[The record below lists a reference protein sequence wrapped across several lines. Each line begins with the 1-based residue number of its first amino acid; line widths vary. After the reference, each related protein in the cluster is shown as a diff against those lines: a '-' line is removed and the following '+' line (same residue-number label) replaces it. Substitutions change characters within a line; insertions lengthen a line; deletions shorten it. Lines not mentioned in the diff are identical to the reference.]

1 MTGLTRAALAADL
14 ARHAFGTPVRA
25 SLTPR
30 RIGAEAEFIP
40 VETGT
45 GRRCPIEADGLI
57 STLPFLRRFG
67 AGHGWRE
74 GRTPKGTPSF
84 LLPAGGSVTFEP
96 GGQIEYSS
104 PPCTTASELLTLLRS
119 VIVPLGETALGEGIT
134 LLSVGI
140 DPFNSVR
147 EAPLLLR
154 GKRYGTMADYLAK
167 RGEAGARMMRQ
178 TASFQMSL
186 DLDDEPWLRWR
197 LLNAAAP
204 CMVAIFANSPT
215 YAGRSTGFRSARAQV
230 WRTLDPLRTGLP
242 YEVERPL
249 ERYLD
254 FALAAPAML
263 LPAVDGE
270 HPTFGEWLISAA
282 PSVEEWH
289 DHLSTLFPEVRP
301 RGHLEVRSPDAV
313 APRWFAAPIA
323 LAVGITYDPAASR
336 AARDLLGSPDR
347 ELLERAGR
355 LGLRDPV
362 LARTAADLFEIALAG
377 CAGLGPRYFHP
388 ADLEHAHAFFDQY
401 TRRGRA
407 PADDVLSAELGWDQ
421 AAGTKVR
428 VGSEPQPFHTV
439 LT

>member
-1 MTGLTRAALAADL
+1 MSGLTRAVLAADL
-14 ARHAFGTPVRA
+14 AEHAFGAPARA

-30 RIGAEAEFIP
+30 RIGAEVEFIP

-45 GRRCPIEADGLI
+45 GRRCPIQADGLI

-67 AGHGWRE
+67 ARHDWRE
-74 GRTPKGTPSF
+74 GTTPKGTPCF
-84 LLPAGGSVTFEP
+84 LLPSGGSVTFEP

-104 PPCTTASELLTLLRS
+104 PPCATASDLLTLLRS
-119 VIVPLGETALGEGIT
+119 VVFPLRDAALGEGIS

-147 EAPLLLR
+147 EAPLLLG
-154 GKRYGTMADYLAK
+154 GKRYGTMADYLAR
-167 RGEAGARMMRQ
+167 RGQAGARMMRQ

-204 CMVAIFANSPT
+204 WMVAIFANSPI
-215 YAGRSTGFRSARAQV
+215 YAGRSSGFQSARAQV

-242 YEVERPL
+242 YDAERPL

-263 LPAVDGE
+263 LPEVEGE
-270 HPTFGEWLISAA
+270 HRTFGEWLNCAA
-282 PSVEEWH
+282 PSTEEWH

-313 APRWFAAPIA
+313 PPRWYAAPIA
-323 LAVGITYDPAASR
+323 LAVGISYDPAASR
-336 AARDLLGSPDR
+336 AAQDLLGSPDGD
-347 ELLERAGR
+347 LLERAGR
-355 LGLRDPV
+355 LGLRDAA
-362 LARTAADLFEIALAG
+362 LASRAADLFEIALAG
-377 CAGLGPRYFHP
+377 CAALGPRYVHP
-388 ADLEHAHAFFDQY
+388 ADLEHARTFFDLY

-407 PADDVLSAELGWDQ
+407 PADDILSAEPGSNQ

-428 VGSEPQPFHTV
+428 VGSEPQPLHTV

>member
-1 MTGLTRAALAADL
+1 MSGLTRAALAADL
-14 ARHAFGTPVRA
+14 AEHVFGAPA
-25 SLTPR
+25 GAALAPR

-45 GRRCPIEADGLI
+45 GRRCPIEADGRI

-67 AGHGWRE
+67 ARQGWRE
-74 GRTPKGTPSF
+74 HRTSKGAPCF
-84 LLPAGGSVTFEP
+84 LLAAGGSVTFEP

-104 PPCTTASELLTLLRS
+104 PPCATAGELLGLLRS
-119 VIVPLGETALGEGIT
+119 VVSPLCEAALGEGIT

-140 DPFNSVR
+140 DPFNTVQ
-147 EAPLLLR
+147 EAPLLLG
-154 GKRYGTMADYLAK
+154 GKRYGTMAAYLAR
-167 RGEAGARMMRQ
+167 RGGSGARMMRQ

-186 DLDDEPWLRWR
+186 DLDHEPWLRWR

-204 CMVAIFANSPT
+204 CMVAIFANSPV
-215 YAGRSTGFRSARAQV
+215 YARRSTGFRSARAEV
-230 WRTLDPLRTGLP
+230 WRTLDRSRTGLP
-242 YEVERPL
+242 YDVERPL

-263 LPAVDGE
+263 LPEIDGE
-270 HPTFGEWLISAA
+270 QRSFGEWLSRSAPTA
-282 PSVEEWH
+282 VEWH

-313 APRWFAAPIA
+313 VPRWYAAPLA
-323 LAVGITYDPAASR
+323 LAVGMSYDPAASR
-336 AARDLLGSPDR
+336 AADDLLGVPESGS
-347 ELLERAGR
+347 LERAGR
-355 LGLRDPV
+355 LGLRDAT

-377 CAGLGPRYFHP
+377 CVRLGPGYFPP
-388 ADLEHAHAFFDQY
+388 ADLERARAFFDHY

-407 PADDVLSAELGWDQ
+407 PADDPPPTDPGWDQ
-421 AAGTKVR
+421 AAGTNVR

>member
-1 MTGLTRAALAADL
+1 HYFKTLHTSTLL
-14 ARHAFGTPVRA
+14 QF
-25 SLTPR
+25 
-30 RIGAEAEFIP
+30 
-40 VETGT
+40 
-45 GRRCPIEADGLI
+45 PIQADGVI

-67 AGHGWRE
+67 ARHGWRE
-74 GRTPKGTPSF
+74 GTTPKGTPCF

-104 PPCTTASELLTLLRS
+104 PPCATASDLLGLLRS
-119 VIVPLGETALGEGIT
+119 VVFPLHDAALGEGIS

-147 EAPLLLR
+147 EAPLLLG
-154 GKRYGTMADYLAK
+154 GKRYGTMADYLAR
-167 RGEAGARMMRQ
+167 RGQAGARMMRQ

-204 CMVAIFANSPT
+204 CMVAIFANSPN
-215 YAGRSTGFRSARAQV
+215 YAGRSSGFRSARAQV

-242 YEVERPL
+242 YDAERPL

-263 LPAVDGE
+263 LPAIDGE
-270 HPTFGEWLISAA
+270 HRAFGEWLTCAA
-282 PSVEEWH
+282 PSTEEWQ

-313 APRWFAAPIA
+313 PPRWYAAPIA

-336 AARDLLGSPDR
+336 AARDLLGVPDG

-355 LGLRDPV
+355 LGLRDAV
-362 LARTAADLFEIALAG
+362 LASTAADLCEIALAG
-377 CAGLGPRYFHP
+377 CAALGPRYFHP
-388 ADLEHAHAFFDQY
+388 ADLEQAHAFFDQY

-407 PADDVLSAELGWDQ
+407 PADDVPSVGPGLDQ

-428 VGSEPQPFHTV
+428 VGSEPQPLHTV

>member
-1 MTGLTRAALAADL
+1 MSGLLRAALAADL
-14 ARHAFGTPVRA
+14 ADHVFRPPIRA
-25 SLTPR
+25 SLAPR

-40 VETGT
+40 LETGT

-67 AGHGWRE
+67 ARHDWRE
-74 GRTPKGTPSF
+74 GLTPKGTPCF

-104 PPCTTASELLTLLRS
+104 PPCATASELLALLRS
-119 VIVPLGETALGEGIT
+119 VVFPLCEAALGEGIT

-140 DPFNSVR
+140 DPFNPIR
-147 EAPLLLR
+147 EAPLLLG
-154 GKRYGTMADYLAK
+154 GKRYGTMADYLAR

-204 CMVAIFANSPT
+204 FMVAIFANSPV
-215 YAGRSTGFRSARAQV
+215 YAGRSTGFQSARAQV
-230 WRTLDPLRTGLP
+230 WRTLDPSRTGLP
-242 YEVERPL
+242 YELERPL

-263 LPAVDGE
+263 LPAVEGE
-270 HPTFGEWLISAA
+270 HRTFGEWLSRAA
-282 PSVEEWH
+282 PTAEEWH
-289 DHLSTLFPEVRP
+289 EHLSTLFPEVRP

-313 APRWFAAPIA
+313 APRWYAAPIA

-336 AARDLLGSPDR
+336 AARDLLGAPDPG
-347 ELLERAGR
+347 LLERAGR
-355 LGLRDPV
+355 LGLRDAV

-388 ADLEHAHAFFDQY
+388 GDLEHARAFFDQY

-407 PADDVLSAELGWDQ
+407 PADDVHPAELGWDQ

-428 VGSEPQPFHTV
+428 VGSEPQPLHTV

>member
-1 MTGLTRAALAADL
+1 MSGVTRHALAADL
-14 ARHAFGTPVRA
+14 AEHAFRAPIRA

-57 STLPFLRRFG
+57 ATLPFLRRFG
-67 AGHGWRE
+67 ARHAWRE
-74 GRTPKGTPSF
+74 DRTPKGTPCF
-84 LLPAGGSVTFEP
+84 LLPSGGSVTFEP

-104 PPCTTASELLTLLRS
+104 PPCATASELLALLRS
-119 VIVPLGETALGEGIT
+119 VVFPLCEAALGEGIT

-147 EAPLLLR
+147 DAPLLLG
-154 GKRYGTMADYLAK
+154 GKRYGTMADYLAR

-186 DLDDEPWLRWR
+186 DLDDEPWLRWH

-204 CMVAIFANSPT
+204 FMVAIFANSPV
-215 YAGRSTGFRSARAQV
+215 YAGRSTGYRSARAQV
-230 WRTLDPLRTGLP
+230 WRMLDPSRTGLP
-242 YEVERPL
+242 YDAERPL

-254 FALAAPAML
+254 FALDAPAML

-270 HPTFGEWLISAA
+270 YRTFGDWLTRAA
-282 PSVEEWH
+282 PTAVEWH

-313 APRWFAAPIA
+313 APRWYAAPIA
-323 LAVGITYDPAASR
+323 FAVGITYDPAASR
-336 AARDLLGSPDR
+336 AARDLLGAPDAG
-347 ELLERAGR
+347 LLERAGR
-355 LGLRDPV
+355 LGLRDDV
-362 LARTAADLFEIALAG
+362 LARTAPDLFEIALAG
-377 CAGLGPRYFHP
+377 CAALGPRYFHP
-388 ADLEHAHAFFDQY
+388 ADLEHARAYFDQY

-407 PADDVLSAELGWDQ
+407 PADDLHPADLGWDQ

-428 VGSEPQPFHTV
+428 VGSEPQPLHTV

>member
-14 ARHAFGTPVRA
+14 AEHAFRAPARA

-30 RIGAEAEFIP
+30 RIGAEVELIP

-67 AGHGWRE
+67 ARHGWRE
-74 GRTPKGTPSF
+74 DCTPKGTPCF

-104 PPCTTASELLTLLRS
+104 PPCATASDLLALLRS
-119 VIVPLGETALGEGIT
+119 VIFPLHDAALGEGIT

-140 DPFNSVR
+140 DPFNSIL

-154 GKRYGTMADYLAK
+154 GKRYGTMADYLAR
-167 RGEAGARMMRQ
+167 RGQAGARMMRQ

-204 CMVAIFANSPT
+204 CMVAIFANSPM
-215 YAGRSTGFRSARAQV
+215 YAGKPTGFRSARAQV

-242 YEVERPL
+242 YQVERPL
-249 ERYLD
+249 ERYFD

-263 LPAVDGE
+263 LPAPDGE
-270 HPTFGEWLISAA
+270 YRTFAECLTRAA
-282 PSVEEWH
+282 PSAEEWQ

-313 APRWFAAPIA
+313 APRWYAAPIA

-336 AARDLLGSPDR
+336 AARDLLGSPDDD
-347 ELLERAGR
+347 LLERAGR
-355 LGLRDPV
+355 DGLRDPV
-362 LARTAADLFEIALAG
+362 LARTAADLFEIALTG
-377 CAGLGPRYFHP
+377 CAALGPRYFHP
-388 ADLEHAHAFFDQY
+388 ADLEHARAFFDHY
-401 TRRGRA
+401 TRRGRV
-407 PADDVLSAELGWDQ
+407 PADDLHSSDLGWDQ

>member
-1 MTGLTRAALAADL
+1 MSGLTRAILAADL
-14 ARHAFGTPVRA
+14 AEHAFGAPARA

-30 RIGAEAEFIP
+30 RIGAEVEFIP

-67 AGHGWRE
+67 ARHGWRE
-74 GRTPKGTPSF
+74 GTTPKGTPCF

-104 PPCTTASELLTLLRS
+104 PPCATASDLLGLLRS
-119 VIVPLGETALGEGIT
+119 IVFPLRDAALGEGIS

-140 DPFNSVR
+140 DPFNSIR
-147 EAPLLLR
+147 QAPLLLG
-154 GKRYGTMADYLAK
+154 GKRYGTMADYLAR
-167 RGEAGARMMRQ
+167 RGQAGARMMRQ

-186 DLDDEPWLRWR
+186 DFDDEPWLRWR

-242 YEVERPL
+242 YDVERPL
-249 ERYLD
+249 ERYLN

-263 LPAVDGE
+263 LPAVEGE
-270 HPTFGEWLISAA
+270 HPTFEEWLTCAA
-282 PSVEEWH
+282 PSAEEWH

-313 APRWFAAPIA
+313 PPQWYAAPIA
-323 LAVGITYDPAASR
+323 LAVGISYDPAASR
-336 AARDLLGSPDR
+336 AARDLLGFPDG

-355 LGLRDPV
+355 LGLRDAV
-362 LARTAADLFEIALAG
+362 LASTAADLVEIALAG
-377 CAGLGPRYFHP
+377 CAALGPRYFHP
-388 ADLEHAHAFFDQY
+388 ADLEHARTFFDQY

-407 PADDVLSAELGWDQ
+407 PADDIRSAEAEWDQ

>member
-1 MTGLTRAALAADL
+1 MSGLTRAALAADL
-14 ARHAFGTPVRA
+14 AEHAFGAPASA

-45 GRRCPIEADGLI
+45 GRRCPIQAEGLI

-67 AGHGWRE
+67 ARHGWRE
-74 GRTPKGTPSF
+74 GTTPKGTPCF
-84 LLPAGGSVTFEP
+84 HLPAGGSVTFEP

-104 PPCTTASELLTLLRS
+104 PPCATASGLLTLLRS
-119 VIVPLGETALGEGIT
+119 VVFPLHDAALGEGIS

-147 EAPLLLR
+147 EAPLLLG
-154 GKRYGTMADYLAK
+154 GKRYGTMADYLAR
-167 RGEAGARMMRQ
+167 RGQAGARMMRQ

-204 CMVAIFANSPT
+204 CMVAIFANSPI
-215 YAGRSTGFRSARAQV
+215 YAGRSSGFQSARAQV
-230 WRTLDPLRTGLP
+230 WRTLDSLRTGLP
-242 YEVERPL
+242 YDGERPL

-263 LPAVDGE
+263 LPEVEGE
-270 HPTFGEWLISAA
+270 HRTFGEWLSCAA
-282 PSVEEWH
+282 PSTEEWH

-313 APRWFAAPIA
+313 PPRWYAAPIA
-323 LAVGITYDPAASR
+323 LAVGISYDPAASY
-336 AARDLLGSPDR
+336 AARDLLGVPDGD
-347 ELLERAGR
+347 LLERAGR
-355 LGLRDPV
+355 LGLRDAA
-362 LARTAADLFEIALAG
+362 LASTAADLFQVALAG
-377 CAGLGPRYFHP
+377 CAALGPRYFHP
-388 ADLEHAHAFFDQY
+388 ADLEHARAFFDLY

-407 PADDVLSAELGWDQ
+407 PADDVPPVEPGWDQ